1 MNAFAT
7 ITFKAGLKAM
17 EVSQVSGAEVA
28 IEDAAKR
35 MAGTQV
41 LLLGG
46 AGRLFMATG
55 HGLA

>member
-7 ITFKAGLKAM
+7 ITFRAGVKAM

-46 AGRLFMATG
+46 AGRLFMATTT
-55 HGLA
+55 A